1 MGDECSICLGPL
13 RHTRTTKKLSC
24 GHGYHGTC
32 IDNWVESGGGTC
44 PMCRQTFVERFRMTV
59 VIENLQSNVRV
70 QSNVFS
76 QTQIN
81 SFLQLLGVTAERFN
95 EAQFDFPEGSLEHIR
110 TILSDFGLELD
121 TSVFNTE

>member
-1 MGDECSICLGPL
+1 
-13 RHTRTTKKLSC
+13 
-24 GHGYHGTC
+24 
-32 IDNWVESGGGTC
+32 
-44 PMCRQTFVERFRMTV
+44 MCRQTFVERFRMTV